1 MKITC
6 GCDII
11 EIDRIK
17 EAILEQKD
25 AFISRIYTKQ
35 EIDYCEKKNQN
46 KYQHYAV
53 RFAAKE
59 AVFKA
64 LSCEIPDKYA
74 IEWKSIELK
83 NDESG
88 RPQVGLD
95 EKKIKTDNIAN
106 IDISISHCKQY
117 AMAQVVVLWKE

>member
-1 MKITC
+1 MRITC

-17 EAILEQKD
+17 EAIEEQKD
-25 AFISRIYTKQ
+25 AFISRIYTQQ
-35 EIDYCEKKNQN
+35 EIDYCEKKNQS
-46 KYQHYAV
+46 KYQHYAA

-74 IEWKSIELK
+74 IEWKSIEVK
-83 NDESG
+83 NDAAG
-88 RPQVGLD
+88 RPQVAVD
-95 EKKIKTDNIAN
+95 KTKIETANIEN
-106 IDISISHCKQY
+106 IDISISHCRQY

>member
-46 KYQHYAV
+46 KYQHYAA

-59 AVFKA
+59 AVLKA

-95 EKKIKTDNIAN
+95 EEKIKTANIAN

-117 AMAQVVVLWKE
+117 AMAQVVVLWEE